1 MNILK
6 RLTIKDLKL
15 NKKRTIGTLIGI
27 ILAITLITVVG
38 GMFFS
43 MRKTLIES
51 EIQSNGYY
59 HVQLS
64 DISESEVNN
73 VKNNKDFSHIETMY
87 DLGNAVITLEN
98 DRFQQLHTYS
108 MSKET
113 ADYLKYNITEGRF
126 PENEKQTSGGFEKIK
141 AKIKNVKEIKIIII
155 LCWQEI
161 ILYLLWILK
170 NVNIGRSTKQ

>member
-64 DISESEVNN
+64 DISESAVNN
-73 VKNNKDFSHIETMY
+73 ADI
-87 DLGNAVITLEN
+87 ITAN
-98 DRFQQLHTYS
+98 SRD
-108 MSKET
+108 
-113 ADYLKYNITEGRF
+113 
-126 PENEKQTSGGFEKIK
+126 KI
-141 AKIKNVKEIKIIII
+141 IKIF
-155 LCWQEI
+155 L
-161 ILYLLWILK
+161 ILK
-170 NVNIGRSTKQ
+170 QCMI